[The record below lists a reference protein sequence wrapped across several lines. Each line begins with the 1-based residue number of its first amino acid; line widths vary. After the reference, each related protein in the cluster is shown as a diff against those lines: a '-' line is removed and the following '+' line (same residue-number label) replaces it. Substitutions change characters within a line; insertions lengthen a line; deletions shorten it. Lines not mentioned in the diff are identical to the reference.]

1 MASDREEQLKRL
13 IELAQRENLLGP
25 APKSENENESRPL
38 IRIPS
43 DMREL
48 IDFAKECGKELSKE
62 SRLFRRDQLTV
73 LVNFEKKRLDS
84 LNAQALRSVAQRHI
98 KFFKFKTVEN
108 ESGAKSQMT
117 VIKNLSAEMS
127 LGLLHAPD
135 FVQRLPEIDRVN
147 ESRLPVMCADGT
159 IRLLDAGYFAERG
172 IFTFDD
178 GLKLDDQMPPETAKE
193 IIDKEW
199 KYFPFPN
206 ARSKAAAIAAQ
217 LTMFCPNLLPR
228 CTLRPGFIYTANS
241 TGAGKTLAAKM
252 AIIPIVGHAAT
263 RTLPRRE
270 EQKKV
275 LDIFAL
281 QAASYIFFDN
291 IRGEIAGEDI
301 EQFITSAILKGRV
314 LGESTEFMVENV
326 STVFLTGNQSRTSRD
341 MQERCLFI
349 ELFVQEADVTDRTIP
364 IDSIID
370 DGYLAASETR
380 TRVLSALWSFVRSW
394 AAAGKPGPETV
405 MPRFEAWSNIVA
417 AIVNHAGYGDPVS
430 RAEVLAIGNTELRD
444 MRELVTLLAPRELPE
459 AQYAPAAI
467 AGAGDSRSSTDAP
480 VNLPLKV
487 GEAIWTFSE
496 VIDKVIELGL
506 FADVQVRS
514 GRSREDMI
522 IDGQVTPAGR
532 SHFGK
537 MLTNYD
543 WRFFS
548 VERKMIKFEVRGRGE
563 SRRYAVIV
571 LDHSELLEFPN
582 RLSND
587 DLK

>member
-1 MASDREEQLKRL
+1 MASNAEEQLKRL
-13 IELAQRENLLGP
+13 LELAERENLL
-25 APKSENENESRPL
+25 PKSDKPSSDENSSRPL

-48 IDFAKECGKELSKE
+48 IDFSKECGKELSKE
-62 SRLFRRDQLTV
+62 SRLFRRDGVTV
-73 LVNFEKKRLDS
+73 LINSEKRRLDT
-84 LNAQALRSVAQRHI
+84 LTAQALRSVSQRHI

-108 ESGAKSQMT
+108 EAGEKSQVA
-117 VIKNLSAEMS
+117 VIKNLSAEIS

-135 FVQRLPEIDRVN
+135 FVLSLPEIDRIN
-147 ESRLPVMCADGT
+147 ETRLPVMCTDGSLK
-159 IRLLDAGYFAERG
+159 LLDAGYFPDRR

-178 GLKLDDQMPPETAKE
+178 GLKLDEAMSPETAKE

-199 KYFPFPN
+199 RFFPFPN
-206 ARSKAAAIAAQ
+206 GRSKAAAIAAQ
-217 LTMFCPNLLPR
+217 LTMFCPNILPR

-252 AIIPIVGHAAT
+252 AIIPIIGYAAT

-341 MQERCLFI
+341 MQERCLFV
-349 ELFVQEADVTDRTIP
+349 ELFVQEADASERRIP
-364 IDSIID
+364 NDSIISD
-370 DGYLAASETR
+370 AYLAAPETR
-380 TRVLSALWSFVRSW
+380 ARILSALWSFVRSW
-394 AAAGKPGPETV
+394 AAAGKPGPKTV
-405 MPRFEAWSNIVA
+405 MPRFEDWSNVVA
-417 AIVNHAGYGDPVS
+417 AIVHHAGYGDPVS
-430 RAEVLAIGNTELRD
+430 RAEVLALGNTELRD
-444 MRELVTLLAPRELPE
+444 MRELVLALAPRDK
-459 AQYAPAAI
+459 
-467 AGAGDSRSSTDAP
+467 AGAIKA
-480 VNLPLKV
+480 
-487 GEAIWTFSE
+487 GEAELMFSD

-506 FADVQVRS
+506 FTDVEVRS
-514 GRSREDMI
+514 GRSREEMI
-522 IDGQVTPAGR
+522 IDNQVTPAGK

-543 WRFFS
+543 LRFFS
-548 VERKMIKFEVRGRGE
+548 VDHRMLRFEVHGRGA
-563 SRRYAVIV
+563 SRRYVVSVNEISPRL
-571 LDHSELLEFPN
+571 LDPE
-582 RLSND
+582 RDRDDD
-587 DLK
+587 DLI

>member
-1 MASDREEQLKRL
+1 MAIEREEQLKRL
-13 IELAQRENLLGP
+13 LELAERENLLGP
-25 APKSENENESRPL
+25 ALKSENENGSRPL

-48 IDFAKECGKELSKE
+48 LDFAKECGKELSKE
-62 SRLFRRDQLTV
+62 ARLFRRDQVTV
-73 LVNFEKKRLDS
+73 LINFEKRRLDS
-84 LNAQALRSVAQRHI
+84 LSAQAFRSVAQRHI

-108 ESGAKSQMT
+108 EAGEKSQT
-117 VIKNLSAEMS
+117 TIVKNLSTEIS

-135 FVQRLPEIDRVN
+135 FVFRLPPIDRVN
-147 ESRLPVMCADGT
+147 ETRLPVMCADGT
-159 IRLLDAGYFAERG
+159 IRLLEPGHFAERG

-178 GLKLDDQMPPETAKE
+178 GLKLDDQMPFETAKE

-199 KYFPFPN
+199 RYFPFPN
-206 ARSKAAAIAAQ
+206 PRSKAAAIAAQ

-228 CTLRPGFIYTANS
+228 CALRPGFIYTANS

-252 AIIPIVGHAAT
+252 AIIPVVGHAAT

-326 STVFLTGNQSRTSRD
+326 STIFLTGNQSRTSRD
-341 MQERCLFI
+341 MQERCLFV

-364 IDSIID
+364 NDSIID
-370 DGYLAASETR
+370 DGYLASPETR
-380 TRVLSALWSFVRSW
+380 ARVLSALWSFVRSW
-394 AAAGKPGPETV
+394 AAAGKPGPKTV
-405 MPRFEAWSNIVA
+405 MPRFEAWSNVVA
-417 AIVNHAGYGDPVS
+417 AIVSHAGYGDPVS

-444 MRELVTLLAPRELPE
+444 MRDLIAVLAPRESAILSTIVDIPDSEHVERSPE
-459 AQYAPAAI
+459 NP
-467 AGAGDSRSSTDAP
+467 
-480 VNLPLKV
+480 PLKM
-487 GEAIWTFSE
+487 GEAELTFSD

-522 IDGQVTPAGR
+522 IDGQVTPAGK

-537 MLTNYD
+537 MLTAYD
-543 WRFFS
+543 GRFFS
-548 VERKMIKFEVRGRGE
+548 IERKMIKFEVRGRGT

-571 LDHSELLEFPN
+571 IDQSARSLFEF
-582 RLSND
+582 RED
-587 DLK
+587 Y